1 MTIWER
7 PDILI
12 NSSGVGGG
20 GTSVADMETSK
31 FDPVIRTDL
40 YKPINMVQPAEH
52 KFRDDLLASNY
63 RSWVKGAVRSP
74 PIIL

>member
-20 GTSVADMETSK
+20 GTSVADMETSS
-31 FDPVIRTDL
+31 I
-40 YKPINMVQPAEH
+40 
-52 KFRDDLLASNY
+52 
-63 RSWVKGAVRSP
+63 G
-74 PIIL
+74 